1 VARTPDVDLKRALLD
16 QVVGYLSHHGLADL
30 SLRPLALALGTSAS
44 RLVHHLGPREQ
55 ILAGAIRRAA
65 ELQEEVGAAWLR
77 RQPDLTV
84 SAWYRKWW
92 RWLLASPDNL
102 ALARLGY
109 EAVTLDATRT
119 GLPPDVR
126 TDQIAIW
133 TRRVE
138 GVLLR
143 NGAEPDV
150 ARREAVLSKA
160 MFSGLVLDL
169 LASGDRRRLTHSLE
183 DYLRQLDER
192 IAAG

>member
-1 VARTPDVDLKRALLD
+1 MARTPDVELKRALLD
-16 QVVGYLSHHGLADL
+16 EVVGYLAHHGIADL

-55 ILAGAIRRAA
+55 ILAAALGRAA
-65 ELQEEVGAAWLR
+65 EMQEDVAAGWLR

-109 EAVTLDATRT
+109 EAVALDATST

-126 TDQIAIW
+126 ADQIAIW

-138 GVLLR
+138 SVLLR
-143 NGAEPDV
+143 NGVDPEV

-169 LASGDRRRLTHSLE
+169 LASGDRRRLTQSLE
-183 DYLRQLDER
+183 DYLEMLDGR
-192 IAAG
+192 IAPR